1 MNWEDLRHFLTLAR
15 SGSLSEAAR
24 QLKVDHTTV
33 ARRVAALEEDLGV
46 RLVDRLPRAYALT
59 EDGRR
64 IAALGERL
72 EDDAFAVL
80 RAARAADPNPAGH
93 VRVSAPPTFASA
105 VLAPRLVELHQRH
118 PGIVL
123 DLVGE
128 SRSADL
134 DRREADLALRLV
146 PPEGGGLVARK
157 LGELSYGVYGAPNY
171 VAERPSARHAFV
183 AYDDS
188 LDQVP
193 QQRWLYSVAAGRPVV
208 FRANDVA
215 SLAAAARAGLGLAV
229 LPDFLAAGDCGLVRV
244 ATPDA
249 PPPPR
254 RPLWLVVHDDL
265 RRAARIRAVMDF
277 LAEAVA
283 EGLAV

>member
-1 MNWEDLRHFLTLAR
+1 MNWEDLRHFIVLAR

-24 QLKVDHTTV
+24 QLAVDHTTV
-33 ARRVAALEEDLGV
+33 ARRVAALEQALGV
-46 RLVDRLPRAYALT
+46 RLVDRLPRATVLT

-80 RAARAADPNPAGH
+80 RAARATDPAPTGT
-93 VRVSAPPTFASA
+93 VRVSAPPTFASV
-105 VLAPRLVELHQRH
+105 VLAPRLVHLNQRH
-118 PGIVL
+118 PGIVV

-146 PPEGGGLVARK
+146 PPTGDGLIARK
-157 LGELSYGVYGAPNY
+157 LGELSYGLYGAQVY
-171 VAERPSARHAFV
+171 VAERPPERHVFV
-183 AYDDS
+183 AYDDC

-193 QQRWLYSVAAGRPVV
+193 QQRWLHAVAAGRPVV

-215 SLAAAARAGLGLAV
+215 SLAAAARSGLGLAV
-229 LPDFLAAGDCGLVRV
+229 LPDFLAVGDDQLVRV
-244 ATPDA
+244 NPPASS
-249 PPPPR
+249 PPPPSR
-254 RPLWLVVHDDL
+254 TLWLVVHDDL
-265 RRAARIRAVMDF
+265 RRATRIRAVIDF
-277 LAEAVA
+277 LVEAVKD
-283 EGLAV
+283 GLA

>member
-1 MNWEDLRHFLTLAR
+1 MNWEDLRHFLILAR
-15 SGSLSEAAR
+15 SGSLSEASR
-24 QLKVDHTTV
+24 QLGVDHTTV
-33 ARRVAALEEDLGV
+33 ARRVTALEQALGV

-80 RAARAADPNPAGH
+80 RAARAADPAPHGT
-93 VRVSAPPTFASA
+93 VRVSAPPSFACT
-105 VLAPRLVELHQRH
+105 VLAPRLVRLHQSH
-118 PGIVL
+118 PGIVV

-128 SRSADL
+128 SRPADL

-146 PPEGGGLVARK
+146 QPKGDGLVVRK
-157 LGELSYGVYGAPNY
+157 LGELTYGLYGAPVY
-171 VAERPSARHAFV
+171 VAERPPERHAFV

-193 QQRWLYSVAAGRPVV
+193 QQRWLHAVAAGRPVV
-208 FRANDVA
+208 FRSNDA
-215 SLAAAARAGLGLAV
+215 ISLAAAARSGLGLAV
-229 LPDFLAAGDCGLVRV
+229 LPHVLAAGDRGLVRV
-244 ATPDA
+244 DTPDA
-249 PPPPR
+249 PPPPSR
-254 RPLWLVVHDDL
+254 TLWLVVHDDL

-277 LAEAVA
+277 LIEAVA
-283 EGLAV
+283 EGLA